1 MALAPL
7 HAMAV
12 NDDRPA
18 QGRGRLIAPGYLLA
32 FALVTSLFF
41 MWAIA
46 NNFNDIL
53 IKQFQKAL
61 DLSRMQ
67 SGLVQTA
74 FYLGYFTM
82 ALPAGWV
89 MTKIGYKNG
98 ILIGLLLYAVGALL
112 FYPAAEVHRFWP
124 FLCALYVIAAGLAF
138 LETAAN
144 PFITAMGPAETAA
157 QRLNLAQSFN
167 GFGGFLAPFV
177 GGALILTGVEH
188 SESDLAAMTPQALE
202 AYRLIE
208 AKAVQL
214 PYLLLAGVVLALA
227 LLIHFSRFPTT
238 DQPDEAVATG
248 TGKPRSRLYWAVVA
262 QFFYVGAQVTLWSY
276 FINFA
281 QELVDAPER
290 TAAHY
295 LGFSLMGF
303 MIGRFV
309 GTALMRYIRAE
320 TMLAVYAGINIVLCL
335 VAMLSEGWMALGAL
349 GLTGFFL
356 SIMFP
361 TIFALGVKGLGNATK
376 LGSSLLIMAIIGG
389 ALLPPL
395 TGWVADH
402 FHSIQF
408 SLIVPIACFLVVA
421 TFAVRCV
428 RERPAQA

>member
-1 MALAPL
+1 MALAQQELAPGS
-7 HAMAV
+7 
-12 NDDRPA
+12 D
-18 QGRGRLIAPGYLLA
+18 GERGSAPLIARGYLLA

-61 DLSRMQ
+61 DLTRMQ

-89 MTKIGYKNG
+89 MTRIGYKNG
-98 ILIGLLLYAVGALL
+98 ILVGLLLYATGALL

-144 PFITAMGPAETAA
+144 PFITAMGPAGSAA

-167 GFGGFLAPFV
+167 GFGGFLAPFI

-188 SESDLAAMTPQALE
+188 SDSELAAMSPQALE
-202 AYRLIE
+202 AYRLAE
-208 AKAVQL
+208 AQAVQF

-227 LLIHFSRFPTT
+227 LLIYLIRFPATE
-238 DQPDEAVATG
+238 EADDAAAG
-248 TGKPRSRLYWAVVA
+248 APSEPRSRLYWAVVA
-262 QFFYVGAQVTLWSY
+262 QFFYVGAQVTIWSY

-281 QELVDAPER
+281 QDLVDAPER

-303 MIGRFV
+303 MIGRFL

-320 TMLAVYAGINIVLCL
+320 TLLAAYAAINIALCL
-335 VAMLSEGWMALGAL
+335 VAMLASGWTALWAL
-349 GLTGFFL
+349 GLTGIFL

-361 TIFALGVKGLGNATK
+361 TIFALGVKGLGKGTK
-376 LGSSLLIMAIIGG
+376 FGSSLIVMAIVGG

-395 TGWVADH
+395 TGWLADRSG
-402 FHSIQF
+402 SIQL
-408 SLIVPIACFLVVA
+408 SLIVPILCFAVVA
-421 TFAVRCV
+421 LFGLRCL
-428 RERPAQA
+428 REYRHA